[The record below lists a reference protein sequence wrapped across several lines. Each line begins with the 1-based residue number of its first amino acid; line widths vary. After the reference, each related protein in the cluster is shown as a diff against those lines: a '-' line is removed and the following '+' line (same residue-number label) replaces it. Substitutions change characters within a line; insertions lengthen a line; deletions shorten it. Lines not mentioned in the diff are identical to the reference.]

1 MRRYVVVILAVLVAG
16 CATNG
21 KSAVDATERF
31 GPHCEKLG
39 HARDS
44 DAFRACVVN
53 EDINAAAA
61 TQRDYDRKLLRRL
74 DCVDPRIAC
83 DTPR

>member
-1 MRRYVVVILAVLVAG
+1 MRRYIAVIVAVLIAG
-16 CATNG
+16 CASDG
-21 KSAVDATERF
+21 QSGADATERF

-53 EDINAAAA
+53 EDINAAA